1 MKTSKVVER
10 AIELKAIGYTH
21 MASIV
26 KSYFNTSYY
35 HVVKI
40 DDVIEA
46 GKWIPAG
53 HVQFPSGAHG
63 PIGTDSKNIDWSK
76 TARK

>member
-10 AIELKAIGYTH
+10 AIELKAMGYTH

-26 KSYFNTSYY
+26 KSVFNTSYY

-46 GKWIPAG
+46 GKWIPSG
-53 HVQFPSGAHG
+53 MVQFESGAHG
-63 PIGTDSKNIDWSK
+63 RVGTNGKHIDWSK